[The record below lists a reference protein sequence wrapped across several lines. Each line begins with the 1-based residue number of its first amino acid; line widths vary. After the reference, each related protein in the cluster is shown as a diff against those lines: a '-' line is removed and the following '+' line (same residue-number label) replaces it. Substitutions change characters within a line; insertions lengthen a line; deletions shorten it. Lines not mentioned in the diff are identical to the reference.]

1 MDKNARCNYILSISF
16 HFQYKDTQRLKMDG
30 ERYSRNCK
38 HKKVRIVTLMLTK
51 INFKTTY
58 IVLLKQKRDVS

>member
-1 MDKNARCNYILSISF
+1 
-16 HFQYKDTQRLKMDG
+16 MDG